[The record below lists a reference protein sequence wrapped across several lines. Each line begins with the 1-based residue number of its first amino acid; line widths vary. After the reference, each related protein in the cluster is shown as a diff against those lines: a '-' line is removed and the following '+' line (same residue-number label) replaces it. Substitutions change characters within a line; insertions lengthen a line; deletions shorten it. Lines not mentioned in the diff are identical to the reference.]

1 MKQITFTLLLFISIG
16 LISCRKDRNDPD
28 IKQYDDTQIK
38 NYIAANGITGMQRD
52 TVGGDTSGI
61 YYKILSPGTS
71 TTPMQYSDQVSFV
84 YTMRSLDGK
93 YISTDSL
100 NLNHFY
106 GYLGHVTGF
115 QPTTSY
121 PPLPSGLQKAVHDLI
136 KYKGTSAR
144 IIVPSRLAYGIGG
157 FGLGSSSNANSHVG
171 GNQSLDYYVNVVS
184 NQEVYDD
191 AVIKSYIKTKGL
203 TGFTKTADGVYIKVA
218 TPGTGVDL
226 INSDSYI
233 TCSYTGKFLNDNV
246 FDSTSNQGA
255 TSNSFTV
262 SDLAKGVQEAL
273 QGQTAG
279 AAISMI
285 IPSRFGYGT
294 SGSGSIGPNVILYFD
309 FTIATVTN

>member
-144 IIVPSRLAYGIGG
+144 VIIPSRLAYGIGG

-184 NQEVYDD
+184 NQELYDD
-191 AVIKSYIKTKGL
+191 NIIKNYIKANNL
-203 TGFTKTADGVYIKVA
+203 TGFVKQADGVYIKVA
-218 TPGTGVDL
+218 TAGTGVDL
-226 INSDSYI
+226 IDNDSYI
-233 TCSYTGKFLNDNV
+233 TCSYTGKFLNNNV
-246 FDSTSNQGA
+246 FDSTSSRGS
-255 TSNSFTV
+255 TSDALTVNSLV
-262 SDLAKGVQEAL
+262 VGVQEAL
-273 QGQTAG
+273 KGQSAG
-279 AAISMI
+279 SAVSMI
-285 IPSRFGYGT
+285 IPSRFGYGQ
-294 SGSGSIGPNVILYFD
+294 SGNGTIGANVVTYFD